1 MNWRSKG
8 AKLTEPR
15 LFLCSGA
22 KVAANDPIAAG
33 RTPVHLDAVGRKSN
47 VNIRFENVANIFR
60 QNLSPRL
67 IDFLEIASYVYSA
80 DCATSRGKKW
90 ADDDS
95 TEPWSRDFSFVI
107 PVREPEFWARAE
119 IQCLIVDILEF
130 LSSDKY
136 SFNFV
141 ALKSDRSQQHYFEFG
156 DLKDWPFYAPSRVI
170 MFSGGLDSLAG
181 AVETAAAGE
190 KLVLVSHRPVS
201 TIETRQNILFKELQK
216 LSPGKLIRVPVW
228 VNKAEA
234 LGREPTQRTRSFLF
248 AALGTLVAQSVQANG
263 VRFFENGV
271 VSLNLPIA
279 QEALRSRASRTT
291 HPLALHLLSSL
302 CAAIIGTDFAV
313 DNPFL
318 FKTKTEVVASIGK
331 HQASHLIGYTC
342 SCSRSMFQ
350 TKAQPHC
357 GHCSQCIDRRFAILA
372 SALQEYDPTR
382 GYLSDVFLGV
392 REDPRERAIAIDYV
406 RHGLEL
412 ARKPENELAASFNSE
427 LSRAV
432 RHVEKRSETAR
443 EIISMHKRHGEI
455 VSRVLEE
462 QLCANAA
469 EFVDGTLAPTSL
481 LAIVGTR
488 KHLPSNKQTPH
499 ETTEKVGQEGEV
511 APSLSDQAPVLAN
524 LKVIEASLQR
534 LHARIDAIPA
544 RKPAKNANARPTR
557 RDSII
562 FAAIILDLKG
572 MKYCSFLKDRG
583 VKVKW
588 SEPCPAHYCA
598 GYLAGQ
604 PWQKKIQDEKSRA
617 KARMRGCA
625 NPALADAF
633 NFYLPEEFEELTG
646 LLNSRDSHP
655 ASKTL
660 APSRPHKH

>member
-1 MNWRSKG
+1 MGGN
-8 AKLTEPR
+8 
-15 LFLCSGA
+15 
-22 KVAANDPIAAG
+22 
-33 RTPVHLDAVGRKSN
+33 SN
-47 VNIRFENVANIFR
+47 VHIRFENVAKIFR

-67 IDFLEIASYVYSA
+67 IDFLEMASYVYSA
-80 DCATSRGKKW
+80 DCATPRGKKW
-90 ADDDS
+90 ADNDS

-119 IQCLIVDILEF
+119 IQCLIADILEF

-136 SFNFV
+136 SFTFV
-141 ALKSDRSQQHYFEFG
+141 PLRSDRSRQPYFEFG

-201 TIETRQNILFKELQK
+201 TLDARQSILFKELRR
-216 LSPGKLIRVPVW
+216 LCPGELIRVPVW
-228 VNKAEA
+228 VNKAGG
-234 LGREPTQRTRSFLF
+234 LGRESTQRTRSFLF

-318 FKTKTEVVASIGK
+318 CKTKTEVVASIGE
-331 HQASHLIGYTC
+331 HQASRLIGHTC

-357 GHCSQCIDRRFAILA
+357 GHCSQCIDRRFATLA
-372 SALQEYDPTR
+372 SGLQEHDPAK
-382 GYLSDVFLGV
+382 GYASDVFLGR
-392 REDPRERAIAIDYV
+392 REDPLERAIAIDYT

-412 ARKPENELAASFNSE
+412 ARRSENELAVSFTTE

-432 RHVEKRSETAR
+432 MHVEKRSESAR

-455 VSRVLEE
+455 VSRVLEQE
-462 QLCANAA
+462 LRTNAA
-469 EFVDGTLAPTSL
+469 DLVDGTLDPTSL
-481 LAIVGTR
+481 LAIVATR
-488 KHLPSNKQTPH
+488 RHLPSNNQTPRKAK
-499 ETTEKVGQEGEV
+499 ENVGLEGET
-511 APSLSDQAPVLAN
+511 APSLSDQGPVLTN
-524 LKVIEASLQR
+524 LKVIEESLQK
-534 LHARIDAIPA
+534 LHARIDALPA
-544 RKPAKNANARPTR
+544 RKATKKANARPTG
-557 RDSII
+557 RDSIL
-562 FAAIILDLKG
+562 FAAIILELKG
-572 MKYCSFLKDRG
+572 VKYCSFLKEQG
-583 VKVKW
+583 VKPRW
-588 SEPCPAHYCA
+588 SEPCPSNYYT

-617 KARMRGCA
+617 KTRMKGYA

-633 NFYLPEEFEELTG
+633 NFYLPDEFEELTG
-646 LLNSRDSHP
+646 LLNSRNSRP
-655 ASKTL
+655 ASKNS
-660 APSRPHKH
+660 ASSKPHKN